1 MTSRDPG
8 SDKARPIP
16 QARAGRSEHVDRWND
31 DVGDESSFD
40 ADGASW
46 DDDFVVDTR
55 RRGKRFAA
63 AGRSRA
69 AQPTLAPAHHVPARE
84 PVREPARPAARQAP
98 SGPLYEEDAD
108 YVPGQAR
115 GRRTDPGPDARPN
128 ARPNASPDARPGARP
143 GARPNVRPDDGR
155 GYAGEPPT
163 RGPRPPRRRSRARRR
178 GIIAVILLVV
188 LAWIAFMVWVP
199 LNAWGNVTRVDDAPA
214 GARPAATAGHNYLLV
229 GSDGRDGLTPEQ
241 QKQLNASGGDIGK
254 RTDSII
260 LVHVSEHGGKP
271 ALISI
276 PRDSYVPIPG
286 YRSNKINASFAF
298 GGAKLLVATVEQATG
313 IRIDGYVEIGFGGF
327 ASVVDSLGG
336 VDVCVPFD
344 MNDAYAAINLK
355 KGCQTLDG
363 PTALGYVRA
372 RHSDP
377 RGDIGRAERQRQFLG
392 AILKKAVTPS
402 TVLVPSSYKG
412 FADAAAKGLEV
423 GQDTQ
428 MTDAVRVL
436 QTLRGVDGGD
446 TLSLVVP
453 IANAAYQ
460 TPNAGVAVKWNTT
473 EALALFAMIKND
485 QPMTVAPAGT
495 VPGS

>member
-16 QARAGRSEHVDRWND
+16 QVRTGPPERVDYWND
-31 DVGDESSFD
+31 DVADEASPD
-40 ADGASW
+40 ADEALW

-55 RRGKRFAA
+55 RRGKRIGSA
-63 AGRSRA
+63 AGSRA
-69 AQPTLAPAHHVPARE
+69 EQPTLAPASRGPALL
-84 PVREPARPAARQAP
+84 AARQPARQAA
-98 SGPLYEEDAD
+98 SGPLYEEDAG
-108 YVPGQAR
+108 YVTAQAG
-115 GRRTDPGPDARPN
+115 GR
-128 ARPNASPDARPGARP
+128 
-143 GARPNVRPDDGR
+143 R

-163 RGPRPPRRRSRARRR
+163 GGPRPPRRRSKARRR
-178 GIIAVILLVV
+178 GIIVLILLVT

-199 LNAWGNVTRVDDAPA
+199 LNAWGSVARVDDAPA
-214 GARPAATAGHNYLLV
+214 GARPTDTAGHNYLLV
-229 GSDGRDGLTPEQ
+229 GSDGRAGLTPEQ

-286 YRSNKINASFAF
+286 YKSNKINASFAF
-298 GGAKLLVATVEQATG
+298 GGAKLLIATVEQATG

-344 MNDAYAAINLK
+344 MNDIDAAINLK

-392 AILKKAVTPS
+392 AIMKKAVTPS

-412 FADAAAKGLEV
+412 FADASAKGLEV

-428 MTDAVRVL
+428 LSDAVNVL
-436 QTLRGVDGGD
+436 QTLRGVDGGN

-453 IANAAYQ
+453 IADAAYQ